1 MILETEERELLQRQI
16 DRITFVDEAPDKN
29 TPLPTEERELME
41 DFRNKLVQEMEEFNQ
56 NVDKTLKV
64 AGELRL
70 ERESADGQPG
80 VIDLEKDGKE
90 DRDMFTQSYTNFE
103 FKGPDKLGNGKKE
116 IGEPGSSKGK
126 EDEMMTNGVPPI

>member
-16 DRITFVDEAPDKN
+16 DRITYVDEAPDKN

-64 AGELRL
+64 AGELGDAWGSTCCTSVLGRSAHAHAVMQAAVRSSAPGNR
-70 ERESADGQPG
+70 ERPTTTA
-80 VIDLEKDGKE
+80 
-90 DRDMFTQSYTNFE
+90 
-103 FKGPDKLGNGKKE
+103 
-116 IGEPGSSKGK
+116 
-126 EDEMMTNGVPPI
+126 

>member
-90 DRDMFTQSYTNFE
+90 DRDMFIQSYTNFE

-116 IGEPGSSKGK
+116 IGEPCSSKGK
-126 EDEMMTNGVPPI
+126 EDEMMTNGVPQI

>member
-1 MILETEERELLQRQI
+1 
-16 DRITFVDEAPDKN
+16 
-29 TPLPTEERELME
+29 
-41 DFRNKLVQEMEEFNQ
+41 MEEFNQ

-103 FKGPDKLGNGKKE
+103 FKGPDKIGNGKKE